1 MEERKLS
8 WPERGK
14 LWARLGIRLALVVL
28 ALWLLRTVGLPL
40 LSLFAPFVAALITAA
55 ILHPPIRWLQRR
67 LGVPRKFST
76 LLILLLLFGL
86 LGAESAIWG
95 TPGRGAGGPGAE
107 LERPAGE
114 PAEHPGSDRDH
125 VRPAVEAGAG
135 PAHRRGGV
143 GDPGVHGVAEQRNA
157 QPAQRA
163 VEYTT
168 DKARGVPDVV
178 LALIIYIM
186 ACYMLTVDYP
196 YLRSQAVQHTH
207 QRLLHFLKQVRDT
220 ALAAFGGY
228 LRAEFLLSVV
238 VFFILLVGFFVI
250 GQPYGLLLAL
260 VLAVM
265 DFIPIIGAGTVMVP
279 WAVVDLFMGNYF
291 HAVQLMV
298 IWGAIALFRRVGEPK
313 FVGDQTG
320 LSPIASLIS
329 IYIGWRLAGV
339 LGMILGPTIALI
351 ALNLIRLGIFEGCA
365 WTWPPPS
372 RTSWPSSGAPAPQGG
387 VEVGG
392 FRDAPAVG
400 QRPRGRVRTPAHT
413 A

>member
-1 MEERKLS
+1 MS
-8 WPERGK
+8 AQ
-14 LWARLGIRLALVVL
+14 LWRLVPAQL
-28 ALWLLRTVGLPL
+28 
-40 LSLFAPFVAALITAA
+40 TAA
-55 ILHPPIRWLQRR
+55 VESVTQGFMEWLSSAM
-67 LGVPRKFST
+67 PN
-76 LLILLLLFGL
+76 LL
-86 LGAESAIWG
+86 
-95 TPGRGAGGPGAE
+95 
-107 LERPAGE
+107 
-114 PAEHPGSDRDH
+114 
-125 VRPAVEAGAG
+125 
-135 PAHRRGGV
+135 
-143 GDPGVHGVAEQRNA
+143 NA
-157 QPAQRA
+157 A

-351 ALNLIRLGIFEGCA
+351 ALNLIRLGIFEGVRLDLA
-365 WTWPPPS
+365 AAAEDIMAVLRERPP
-372 RTSWPSSGAPAPQGG
+372 RK
-387 VEVGG
+387 EE
-392 FRDAPAVG
+392 
-400 QRPRGRVRTPAHT
+400 
-413 A
+413 

>member
-1 MEERKLS
+1 MNETKLS
-8 WPERGK
+8 WQERGR
-14 LWARLGIRLALVVL
+14 LWARLGIRLVLTVL
-28 ALWLLRTVGLPL
+28 ALLLLWTVGLPL

-55 ILHPPIRWLQRR
+55 ILHPLIRLLQRR

-86 LGAESAIWG
+86 V
-95 TPGRGAGGPGAE
+95 GAGIGYLGYAAGVELVALVQNWNGLLESLQNTLEQIETVSARFWDMVPPQLNAAVQSVTQGL
-107 LERPAGE
+107 LERL
-114 PAEHPGSDRDH
+114 S
-125 VRPAVEAGAG
+125 EAA
-135 PAHRRGGV
+135 PNLLNLV
-143 GDPGVHGVAEQRNA
+143 
-157 QPAQRA
+157 

-168 DKARGVPDVV
+168 EKAQGVPDFV

-196 YLRSQAVQHTH
+196 YLRTQAAQHTH
-207 QRLLHFLKQVRDT
+207 RRLLAFLKQVRDT
-220 ALAAFGGY
+220 GLAAFGGY

-238 VFFILLVGFFVI
+238 VFFILLAGFFLI

-279 WAVVDLFMGNYF
+279 WAVISLFTRDYL
-291 HAVQLMV
+291 HAVQLLL
-298 IWGAIALFRRVGEPK
+298 IWGVIALFRRVGEPK

-320 LSPIASLIS
+320 LSPILSLIS

-351 ALNLIRLGIFEGCA
+351 VLNVVKIGIFDGVRQDLAAAAEDIMA
-365 WTWPPPS
+365 ILRERPPK
-372 RTSWPSSGAPAPQGG
+372 R
-387 VEVGG
+387 EE
-392 FRDAPAVG
+392 
-400 QRPRGRVRTPAHT
+400 
-413 A
+413 

>member
-14 LWARLGIRLALVVL
+14 LWARLGIRLALLVL
-28 ALWLLRTVGLPL
+28 ALWLLQAVGLPL

-55 ILHPPIRWLQRR
+55 ILHPLIRLLQRR

-86 LGAESAIWG
+86 LGAGIG
-95 TPGRGAGGPGAE
+95 YLGYAGGVE
-107 LERPAGE
+107 LVALVQNWNGLLESLQSTLDQIEIMSAQLWRLVPAQLT
-114 PAEHPGSDRDH
+114 A
-125 VRPAVEAGAG
+125 AVESVTQGFMEWLNSAM
-135 PAHRRGGV
+135 P
-143 GDPGVHGVAEQRNA
+143 DLLNA
-157 QPAQRA
+157 A

-260 VLAVM
+260 GLAVM

-279 WAVVDLFMGNYF
+279 WAVIDVFMGSYL
-291 HAVQLMV
+291 HGVELMV
-298 IWGAIALFRRVGEPK
+298 IWGVIALFRRVGEPK

-320 LSPIASLIS
+320 LSPIVSLIS
-329 IYIGWRLAGV
+329 IYIGWRAAGV

-351 ALNLIRLGIFEGCA
+351 AWNLVRLGIFEGVRLDLA
-365 WTWPPPS
+365 AAAEDIMAILRERPPREDS
-372 RTSWPSSGAPAPQGG
+372 
-387 VEVGG
+387 
-392 FRDAPAVG
+392 
-400 QRPRGRVRTPAHT
+400 
-413 A
+413 

>member
-14 LWARLGIRLALVVL
+14 LWARLGIRLALLVL
-28 ALWLLRTVGLPL
+28 ALWLLQAVGLPL

-55 ILHPPIRWLQRR
+55 ILHPPIRVLQRR

-86 LGAESAIWG
+86 LGAGIG
-95 TPGRGAGGPGAE
+95 YLGYAGGVE
-107 LERPAGE
+107 LVALVQNWNGLLESLQSTLDQIEIMSAQLWRLVPAQLT
-114 PAEHPGSDRDH
+114 A
-125 VRPAVEAGAG
+125 AVESVTQGFMEWLNSAM
-135 PAHRRGGV
+135 P
-143 GDPGVHGVAEQRNA
+143 DLLNA
-157 QPAQRA
+157 A

-339 LGMILGPTIALI
+339 LSMILGPTIALI
-351 ALNLIRLGIFEGCA
+351 ALNLVRLGIFEGVRLDLA
-365 WTWPPPS
+365 AAAEDIMAVLRERPP
-372 RTSWPSSGAPAPQGG
+372 RK
-387 VEVGG
+387 EE
-392 FRDAPAVG
+392 
-400 QRPRGRVRTPAHT
+400 
-413 A
+413 

>member
-14 LWARLGIRLALVVL
+14 LWARLGIRLALL
-28 ALWLLRTVGLPL
+28 AAALWLLRAVGLPL
-40 LSLFAPFVAALITAA
+40 LSLCAPFVAALITAA
-55 ILHPPIRWLQRR
+55 ILHPLIRLLQRR

-86 LGAESAIWG
+86 LGAGIG
-95 TPGRGAGGPGAE
+95 YLGYAGGVE
-107 LERPAGE
+107 LVALVQNWNGLLESLQSTLDQIEIMSAQLWRLVPPQLTA
-114 PAEHPGSDRDH
+114 
-125 VRPAVEAGAG
+125 AVESVTQGFMEWLSSAM
-135 PAHRRGGV
+135 PNLL
-143 GDPGVHGVAEQRNA
+143 NA
-157 QPAQRA
+157 A

-207 QRLLHFLKQVRDT
+207 QRLVHFLKQVRDT

-351 ALNLIRLGIFEGCA
+351 ALNLIRLGIFEGVRLDLA
-365 WTWPPPS
+365 AAAEDIMAVLRERPP
-372 RTSWPSSGAPAPQGG
+372 RK
-387 VEVGG
+387 EE
-392 FRDAPAVG
+392 
-400 QRPRGRVRTPAHT
+400 
-413 A
+413 

>member
-14 LWARLGIRLALVVL
+14 LWARLGIRLALL
-28 ALWLLRTVGLPL
+28 AAALWLLRAVGLPL

-55 ILHPPIRWLQRR
+55 ILHPLIRLLQRR

-86 LGAESAIWG
+86 LGAGIG
-95 TPGRGAGGPGAE
+95 YLGYAGGVE
-107 LERPAGE
+107 LVALVQNWNGLLESLQSTLDQIEIMSAQLWRLVPPQLTA
-114 PAEHPGSDRDH
+114 
-125 VRPAVEAGAG
+125 AVESVTQGFMEWLSSAM
-135 PAHRRGGV
+135 PNLLNV
-143 GDPGVHGVAEQRNA
+143 
-157 QPAQRA
+157 A

-351 ALNLIRLGIFEGCA
+351 ALNLIRLGIFEGVRLDLA
-365 WTWPPPS
+365 AAAEDIMAVLRERPP
-372 RTSWPSSGAPAPQGG
+372 RK
-387 VEVGG
+387 EE
-392 FRDAPAVG
+392 
-400 QRPRGRVRTPAHT
+400 
-413 A
+413 

>member
-14 LWARLGIRLALVVL
+14 LWARLGIRLALLVL
-28 ALWLLRTVGLPL
+28 ALWLLQAVGLPL

-55 ILHPPIRWLQRR
+55 ILHPTIRWLQRR

-86 LGAESAIWG
+86 LGAGIG
-95 TPGRGAGGPGAE
+95 YLGYAGGVE
-107 LERPAGE
+107 LVALVQNWNGLLESLQSTLDQIEIMSAQLWRLVPAQLT
-114 PAEHPGSDRDH
+114 A
-125 VRPAVEAGAG
+125 AVESVTQGFMEWLNSAMPDLLNA
-135 PAHRRGGV
+135 AV
-143 GDPGVHGVAEQRNA
+143 G
-157 QPAQRA
+157 
-163 VEYTT
+163 YTT

-279 WAVVDLFMGNYF
+279 WAVIDLFMGNYF
-291 HAVQLMV
+291 HAAQLMV

-351 ALNLIRLGIFEGCA
+351 ALNLIRLGIFEGVRLDLA
-365 WTWPPPS
+365 AAAEDIMAVLRERPP
-372 RTSWPSSGAPAPQGG
+372 RK
-387 VEVGG
+387 EE
-392 FRDAPAVG
+392 
-400 QRPRGRVRTPAHT
+400 
-413 A
+413 

>member
-14 LWARLGIRLALVVL
+14 LWARLGIRLALL
-28 ALWLLRTVGLPL
+28 AAALWLLRAVGLPL

-55 ILHPPIRWLQRR
+55 ILHPLIRLLQRR

-86 LGAESAIWG
+86 LGAGIG
-95 TPGRGAGGPGAE
+95 YLGYAGGVE
-107 LERPAGE
+107 LVALVQNWNGLLESLQSTLDQIEIMSAQLWRLVPPQLTA
-114 PAEHPGSDRDH
+114 
-125 VRPAVEAGAG
+125 AVESVTQGFMEWLSSAM
-135 PAHRRGGV
+135 PNLL
-143 GDPGVHGVAEQRNA
+143 NA
-157 QPAQRA
+157 A

-329 IYIGWRLAGV
+329 IYIGWRLAGM

-351 ALNLIRLGIFEGCA
+351 ALNLIRLGIFEGVRLDLA
-365 WTWPPPS
+365 AAAEDIMAVLRERPP
-372 RTSWPSSGAPAPQGG
+372 RK
-387 VEVGG
+387 EE
-392 FRDAPAVG
+392 
-400 QRPRGRVRTPAHT
+400 
-413 A
+413 

>member
-1 MEERKLS
+1 M
-8 WPERGK
+8 
-14 LWARLGIRLALVVL
+14 L
-28 ALWLLRTVGLPL
+28 ALWLLQAVGLPL

-86 LGAESAIWG
+86 LGAGIG
-95 TPGRGAGGPGAE
+95 YLGYAGGVE
-107 LERPAGE
+107 LVAWCRTGTACWRACRAPWIRSRSCPPSCG
-114 PAEHPGSDRDH
+114 GWCR
-125 VRPAVEAGAG
+125 

-143 GDPGVHGVAEQRNA
+143 GDPGFMEWLNSAMPDLLNA
-157 QPAQRA
+157 A

-279 WAVVDLFMGNYF
+279 WAVIDLFMGNYF

-351 ALNLIRLGIFEGCA
+351 ALNLIRLGIFEGVRLDLA
-365 WTWPPPS
+365 AAAEDIMAVLRERPP
-372 RTSWPSSGAPAPQGG
+372 RK
-387 VEVGG
+387 EE
-392 FRDAPAVG
+392 
-400 QRPRGRVRTPAHT
+400 
-413 A
+413 

>member
-1 MEERKLS
+1 MENF
-8 WPERGK
+8 RG
-14 LWARLGIRLALVVL
+14 
-28 ALWLLRTVGLPL
+28 T
-40 LSLFAPFVAALITAA
+40 
-55 ILHPPIRWLQRR
+55 PIRWLQRR

-86 LGAESAIWG
+86 LGAGIG
-95 TPGRGAGGPGAE
+95 YLGYAGGVE
-107 LERPAGE
+107 LVALVQNWNGLLESLQNTLDQIEIMSAQLWRLVPAQLT
-114 PAEHPGSDRDH
+114 A
-125 VRPAVEAGAG
+125 AVESVTQGFMEWLNSAM
-135 PAHRRGGV
+135 P
-143 GDPGVHGVAEQRNA
+143 DLLNA
-157 QPAQRA
+157 A

-351 ALNLIRLGIFEGCA
+351 ALNLIRLGIFEGVRLDLA
-365 WTWPPPS
+365 AAAEDIMAVLRERPP
-372 RTSWPSSGAPAPQGG
+372 RK
-387 VEVGG
+387 EE
-392 FRDAPAVG
+392 
-400 QRPRGRVRTPAHT
+400 
-413 A
+413 

>member
-14 LWARLGIRLALVVL
+14 LWARLGIRLALLVL
-28 ALWLLRTVGLPL
+28 ALWLLQAVGLPL

-55 ILHPPIRWLQRR
+55 ILHPLIRLLQRR

-86 LGAESAIWG
+86 LGAGIG
-95 TPGRGAGGPGAE
+95 YLGYAGGVE
-107 LERPAGE
+107 LVALVQNWNGLLESLQSTLDQIEIMSAQLWRLVPPQLTA
-114 PAEHPGSDRDH
+114 
-125 VRPAVEAGAG
+125 AVESVTQGFMEWLSSAM
-135 PAHRRGGV
+135 PNLL
-143 GDPGVHGVAEQRNA
+143 NA
-157 QPAQRA
+157 A

-207 QRLLHFLKQVRDT
+207 QRLVHFLKQVRDT

-351 ALNLIRLGIFEGCA
+351 ALNLIRLGIFEGVRLDLA
-365 WTWPPPS
+365 AAAEDIMAVLRERPP
-372 RTSWPSSGAPAPQGG
+372 RK
-387 VEVGG
+387 EE
-392 FRDAPAVG
+392 
-400 QRPRGRVRTPAHT
+400 
-413 A
+413 

>member
-14 LWARLGIRLALVVL
+14 LWARLGIRLALLVL
-28 ALWLLRTVGLPL
+28 ALWLLQAVGLPL

-86 LGAESAIWG
+86 LGAGIG
-95 TPGRGAGGPGAE
+95 YLGYAGGVE
-107 LERPAGE
+107 LVALVQNWNGLLENLQSTLDQIEIMSAQLWRLVPAQLT
-114 PAEHPGSDRDH
+114 A
-125 VRPAVEAGAG
+125 AVESVTQGFMEWLSSAM
-135 PAHRRGGV
+135 PNLL
-143 GDPGVHGVAEQRNA
+143 NA
-157 QPAQRA
+157 A

-351 ALNLIRLGIFEGCA
+351 ALNLIRLGIFEGVRLDLA
-365 WTWPPPS
+365 AVAEDIMAVLRERPP
-372 RTSWPSSGAPAPQGG
+372 RK
-387 VEVGG
+387 EE
-392 FRDAPAVG
+392 
-400 QRPRGRVRTPAHT
+400 
-413 A
+413 

>member
-14 LWARLGIRLALVVL
+14 LWARLGIRLALLVL
-28 ALWLLRTVGLPL
+28 ALWLLQAVGLPL

-86 LGAESAIWG
+86 LGAGIG
-95 TPGRGAGGPGAE
+95 YLGYAGGVE
-107 LERPAGE
+107 LVALVQNWNGLLESLQSTLDQIEIMSAQLWRLVPAQLT
-114 PAEHPGSDRDH
+114 A
-125 VRPAVEAGAG
+125 AVESVTQGFMEWLNSAM
-135 PAHRRGGV
+135 P
-143 GDPGVHGVAEQRNA
+143 DLLNA
-157 QPAQRA
+157 A

-207 QRLLHFLKQVRDT
+207 QRLLHFLNRPGR
-220 ALAAFGGY
+220 LWRLSPGGVP
-228 LRAEFLLSVV
+228 A
-238 VFFILLVGFFVI
+238 VGGGVLHPA
-250 GQPYGLLLAL
+250 GGLLCHRAAL
-260 VLAVM
+260 WHPAGGLLCHRAVLRFA
-265 DFIPIIGAGTVMVP
+265 PGPGAGRHGLYPHHRGRDGDGPLGGRGCVHGELLPRRPAHGHLGGHCPVP
-279 WAVVDLFMGNYF
+279 
-291 HAVQLMV
+291 

-351 ALNLIRLGIFEGCA
+351 ALNLIRLGIFEGVRLDLA
-365 WTWPPPS
+365 AAAEDIMAVLRERPP
-372 RTSWPSSGAPAPQGG
+372 RK
-387 VEVGG
+387 EE
-392 FRDAPAVG
+392 
-400 QRPRGRVRTPAHT
+400 
-413 A
+413 